1 MWHQIAQ
8 RDIHC
13 STMTR
18 DGMKAA
24 RGETVMTSDASLLA
38 LRRVAATIG
47 ADPALIQGAGGNVS
61 VKCGEILWIKASG
74 AWLAEAETRD
84 IMAPVALPRL
94 RAAIA
99 ADDDDAERAET
110 FAIADRNASGLRPS
124 IETSMHAA
132 LPHAVV
138 LHVHS
143 VDAIAVAVRADAG
156 TLLEEKLAG
165 LRWALAPYRRPGLP
179 LTRAIAEVA
188 PEGAADVLVLA
199 NHGLVVAA
207 ETVDAAAAL
216 LTEAVA
222 RLSSPP
228 REAPAASP
236 ATVAAMIEG
245 HGFRLPTDP
254 AAHAIAAD
262 PASLAIAERG
272 VLYPDH
278 VVFLG
283 AAPLVIDRNDDLG
296 AVLDRWKAAGFPNP
310 RWIIVRGLGIAVAN
324 DIARGGDEMA
334 RCLADVAARL
344 PTDAPLTFLA
354 DEDIAALTDWDAE
367 KYRQRLASAQ
377 N

>member
-1 MWHQIAQ
+1 MN
-8 RDIHC
+8 
-13 STMTR
+13 
-18 DGMKAA
+18 AA
-24 RGETVMTSDASLLA
+24 RGETVTASEASLLA
-38 LRRVAATIG
+38 LRRVAAAIG

-84 IMAPVALPRL
+84 IMVPVALPPL

-99 ADDDDAERAET
+99 GNDAAAERAEV
-110 FAIADRNASGLRPS
+110 FAIADMNASGLRPS
-124 IETSMHAA
+124 IETSMQAA
-132 LPHAVV
+132 LPRAVV

-143 VDAIAVAVRADAG
+143 VDAIAVAVRADAAA
-156 TLLEEKLAG
+156 LLEERLAG
-165 LRWALAPYRRPGLP
+165 LRWALVPYRRPGLP
-179 LTRAIAEVA
+179 LTRAIDEVA
-188 PEGAADVLVLA
+188 PDGAADVLVLA

-216 LTEAVA
+216 LAEAVA

-228 REAPAASP
+228 REAPAASL
-236 ATVAAMIEG
+236 ALVAAIVEG
-245 HGFRLPTDP
+245 HGFRLPADP
-254 AAHAIAAD
+254 AAHAIATD
-262 PASLAIAERG
+262 PTSLAIAERG

-283 AAPLVIDRNDDLG
+283 AAPLVIDRGDDLG
-296 AVLDRWKAAGFPNP
+296 AALDRWRATGFPSP
-310 RWIIVRGLGIAVAN
+310 RWVIVRGLGIAVSD

-344 PTDAPLTFLA
+344 PTDAALAFLT
-354 DEDIAALTDWDAE
+354 DEDIAALTEWDAE
-367 KYRQRLASAQ
+367 KYRQRLAHAQ